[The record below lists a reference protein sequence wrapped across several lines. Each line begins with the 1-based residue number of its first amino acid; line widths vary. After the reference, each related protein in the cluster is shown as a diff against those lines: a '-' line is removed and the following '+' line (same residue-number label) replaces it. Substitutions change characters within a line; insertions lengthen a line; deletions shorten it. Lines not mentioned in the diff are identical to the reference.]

1 MLASR
6 LLSTAAYLPPTIRQL
21 LARTLPITKDA
32 EIQVNGWVKS
42 IRRQKKV
49 AFAVIS
55 DGSSEFGLQA
65 VFTDVTLAKHLT
77 NGASVRLSGRLT
89 DSPGAGQAKELQ
101 VSQAELLGGCDP
113 ETYPMQKQ
121 ALTVEYLRDHCHL
134 RARTREIGA
143 MLRLRDSTTRA
154 INDYFHDNG
163 FVHVHT
169 PIITSNDCEGAGETF
184 RIVSSSDLPVSPTPN
199 ATATAPTPSPPEGS
213 PSEYFNH
220 PAYLTVSSQL
230 HLEAVAAAISR
241 VYTLSP
247 CFRAERSQTSRHLAE
262 FWMLEA
268 EWAFTASVA
277 DLCAVVEGVLRHVLR
292 THAASPDMAALWRAK
307 AAAHP
312 KSASASTDAPP
323 DRLAALLAL
332 ADAPGAWA
340 RMTYTQAIAALAAH
354 HTATGAFAF
363 APVWGRGLQSEHERW
378 LAEEHVRGPVFV
390 TDYPAALKPFYMR
403 ANADGGEGA
412 QGPTVACFDLLVPG
426 IGELVGGSLREE
438 RLGLLEA
445 AVERHG
451 LAKADYEWYMDL
463 RKYGGAPHGGFG
475 MGFERL
481 ISWISGIES
490 VRECVAMPRWAGR
503 MLL

>member
-1 MLASR
+1 MLARR
-6 LLSTAAYLPPTIRQL
+6 LLSTTASLPPNIRQL
-21 LARTLPITKDA
+21 LAHPPTTAP
-32 EIQVNGWVKS
+32 EIAVQVNGWVKS

-49 AFAVIS
+49 VFAVIS
-55 DGSSEFGLQA
+55 DGSSESGLQA
-65 VFTDVTLAKHLT
+65 VFPDVTLAKHLT
-77 NGASVRLSGRLT
+77 NGASVRLSGKLI
-89 DSPGAGQAKELQ
+89 DSPASGQAKELR
-101 VSQAELLGGCDP
+101 VSEATVLGGCDP

-121 ALTVEYLRDHCHL
+121 ALTVEYLRDNCHL

-143 MLRLRDSTTRA
+143 MLRLRDSTTKA

-184 RIVSSSDLPVSPTPN
+184 HIVSSSDLPTSPSPSPTTHASSPT
-199 ATATAPTPSPPEGS
+199 TAS

-230 HLEAVAAAISR
+230 HLEAVATAISR

-277 DLCAVVEGVLRHVLR
+277 DLCVVVEGALRHVLR

-307 AAAHP
+307 AQP
-312 KSASASTDAPP
+312 SSKTPASDS
-323 DRLAALLAL
+323 RLAALLAL
-332 ADAPGAWA
+332 AKMPSAWA
-340 RMTYTQAIAALAAH
+340 RMSYTDAVAALAAH
-354 HTATGAFAF
+354 HAATRAFVF
-363 APVWGRGLQSEHERW
+363 APEWGKGLQSEHERW

-403 ANADGGEGA
+403 ANDDDASA
-412 QGPTVACFDLLVPG
+412 HGPTVACFDLLVPG

-445 AVERHG
+445 AIERHG
-451 LAKADYEWYMDL
+451 LNKTDYAWYLDL